1 MGRIRQA
8 SPAQRRHLA
17 ALRRDGA
24 LSRLTNITAAIG
36 VAIIAAVGA
45 LGVYVGRALPG
56 HHAAPTAGNST
67 PNNGVPA
74 GNSGTPAGNS
84 GQGAINPPSTP
95 TQGASLPAPVTS
107 GSS

>member
-1 MGRIRQA
+1 MGRVRQA
-8 SPAQRRHLA
+8 TPAQRRALA

-56 HHAAPTAGNST
+56 HHAAST
-67 PNNGVPA
+67 SGSSTSTGGVPA
-74 GNSGTPAGNS
+74 GNSGVPAGNS
-84 GQGAINPPSTP
+84 GQGGINPPSTP